1 LYTGNS
7 SIYANLYSDSHPSTY
22 DYLKPNGFRF
32 VIKDLPNVS
41 YTCQKVTL
49 PELSIGG
56 IEQQTPAQPIFFPDN
71 VPQFGNFSIEFIVSE
86 DMKNFKELYNW
97 IIALTDNNA
106 QISKDFFTKRQLRYA
121 NLKNS
126 KEASKYSDATLFI
139 LNSSNN
145 PRVAI
150 KFIEL
155 FPTQL
160 SPLTFDTTVD
170 NIQYFVCGAS
180 FRYRSYEIETL

>member
-7 SIYANLYSDSHPSTY
+7 SIYANLYSDSQPSTY

-32 VIKDLPNVS
+32 VVKDLPNVS

-49 PELSIGG
+49 PELSIGS
-56 IEQQTPAQPIFFPDN
+56 IPQVTPKQTIFFPDN
-71 VPQFGNFSIEFIVSE
+71 IPQFGDFSIDFIVSE

-97 IIALTDNNA
+97 IIALTENDP
-106 QISKDFFTKRQLRYA
+106 QIGNDFFTKRQLRYA
-121 NLKNS
+121 NQKNS
-126 KEASKYSDATLFI
+126 RETSKYSDASLFI
-139 LNSSNN
+139 LNSANN
-145 PRVAI
+145 PKIAI

-155 FPTQL
+155 FPTML

-180 FRYRSYEIETL
+180 FRYRTYEIETL

>member
-1 LYTGNS
+1 MYTGNS

-22 DYLKPNGFRF
+22 DYLKPNGFRL
-32 VIKDLPNVS
+32 VVKDIPNVS

-49 PELSIGG
+49 PSLGVNAIAQE
-56 IEQQTPAQPIFFPDN
+56 TPALTVFFPDQQ
-71 VPQFGNFSIEFIVSE
+71 PQFGDLSLDFIVSE

-97 IIALTDNNA
+97 LITLTEINPE
-106 QISKDFFTKRQLRYA
+106 ISNDFFARRQQRYA
-121 NLKNS
+121 QVKNS
-126 KEASKYSDATLFI
+126 KESSKYSDATLFI
-139 LNSSNN
+139 LNSANN
-145 PRVAI
+145 PKIAI

-170 NIQYFVCGAS
+170 NIQYFVCGAT
-180 FRYRSYEIETL
+180 FRYRTYEIETL